1 MERARAKP
9 WKNRVPDGQKRL
21 PLRLPT
27 FYQNLDPAK
36 ISSVFEAIE
45 ADELVS

>member
-1 MERARAKP
+1 MAE
-9 WKNRVPDGQKRL
+9 RL
-21 PLRLPT
+21 PVALAT